1 MLTPQVK
8 LRWRTNVRVTARDL
22 SGQVLDVQDFHNLI
36 TNAGLNMLRD
46 GLSGDVADT
55 QIKYVAIG
63 DDAPP
68 PVLADT
74 VLENE
79 TFRKIRTS
87 YTRPAAGQVNTV
99 HYITPAEAVGAI
111 EELGWFAGAAAGAGA
126 GTGIMISRVLYS
138 RVKTNLESLQIERL
152 DTLEKA

>member
-1 MLTPQVK
+1 MLGVAENPDDA
-8 LRWRTNVRVTARDL
+8 NVRTGRTVAAGSQR
-22 SGQVLDVQDFHNLI
+22 LDIALD
-36 TNAGLNMLRD
+36 
-46 GLSGDVADT
+46 
-55 QIKYVAIG
+55 
-63 DDAPP
+63 
-68 PVLADT
+68 
-74 VLENE
+74 
-79 TFRKIRTS
+79 
-87 YTRPAAGQVNTV
+87 PAAGQVNTV